1 MRRSTLLLTLLGALA
16 DAQRGYN
23 SYDEV
28 WQTSS
33 ADLSSTDP
41 STRHRHRSAFSPP
54 TLLRPGRRVAD
65 GAGADDVQ
73 ATAGAVGAG
82 GAGVAQRASARV
94 GTGRKSAGS
103 SLSRTQQRE
112 KTVAFPAPLQ

>member
-28 WQTSS
+28 RQTLSS

-65 GAGADDVQ
+65 ALRCVAGLELQECSGV
-73 ATAGAVGAG
+73 AG
-82 GAGVAQRASARV
+82 GGLFKLLQRLEDLKALPTADMGASARALHR
-94 GTGRKSAGS
+94 TG
-103 SLSRTQQRE
+103 
-112 KTVAFPAPLQ
+112 